1 MRIVTTRKLKEFWTE
16 NKTAENALRD
26 WIKTV
31 HLADWKT
38 SVDVKK
44 TFNSASIYKDCTISD
59 VGGNKYRI
67 IAKIDIKIDFEKIL
81 IILKILFGR
90 KILLHKKIKVL

>member
-16 NKTAENALRD
+16 NKSAETALRD

-31 HLADWKT
+31 LLADWKT
-38 SVDVKK
+38 SVDIKK
-44 TFNSASIYKDCTISD
+44 TFNSANLYKNCIIFD

-67 IAKIDIKIDFEKIL
+67 IAKVE
-81 IILKILFGR
+81 
-90 KILLHKKIKVL
+90 